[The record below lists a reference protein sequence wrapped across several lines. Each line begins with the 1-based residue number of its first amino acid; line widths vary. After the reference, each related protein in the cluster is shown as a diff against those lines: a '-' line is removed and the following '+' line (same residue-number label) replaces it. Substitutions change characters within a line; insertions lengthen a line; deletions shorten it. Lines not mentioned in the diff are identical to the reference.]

1 MRCCGRHRRFDCTWY
16 LETRPFAASNCTI
29 LTDDADAVH
38 DAIPNGKVFRAVSVG
53 IVKLQDDDA
62 IAAP

>member
-1 MRCCGRHRRFDCTWY
+1 MQRERARRKGY
-16 LETRPFAASNCTI
+16 
-29 LTDDADAVH
+29 